1 MSYILA
7 IQATRSK
14 KYCVCFVSRQNG
26 KLVLKGEPLNRRID
40 AFAIA
45 EGIGLRMNVATPA
58 EVLPYTHKWPKNSG
72 KKKAAIKKKPSIKF
86 KIDNTSGYSRVK
98 IVRVRKAPL
107 KKK

>member
-1 MSYILA
+1 MSYSIA

-14 KYCVCFVSRQNG
+14 KYCVCFVSTHNG

-45 EGIGLRMNVATPA
+45 GAIGIQMNVNLPT

-72 KKKAAIKKKPSIKF
+72 KKKAATKKK
-86 KIDNTSGYSRVK
+86 
-98 IVRVRKAPL
+98 
-107 KKK
+107 